1 MASEI
6 DKKFEKELKELLAIA
21 DKQIEEKNKKV
32 SKSAKKKPLTDFDKA
47 KKELKKKKKQA
58 SKPAKKEEPKPAP
71 IAKVS
76 KTAKLS
82 EDEVY
87 KRLDEYEDLFEKLSN
102 FDYKIKKSD
111 VIPKYLG
118 GRPLED
124 YRMFAIL
131 SEDYLDLPDEDY
143 KGSKLKIE
151 GLDKKVNINKR
162 LDFYK
167 EKAKKSGKIRDE
179 VIFKGINKFYKK
191 METIY
196 EKAVSYDKE
205 LEKMLS

>member
-32 SKSAKKKPLTDFDKA
+32 SKPAKKKPLTDLDKA

-58 SKPAKKEEPKPAP
+58 SKPVKKEEPKPAP
-71 IAKVS
+71 KVS
-76 KTAKLS
+76 KSAKLS

-87 KRLDEYEDLFEKLSN
+87 KRLDEYEDLFEKLSD

-111 VIPKYLG
+111 VVPKYLG

-151 GLDKKVNINKR
+151 GLDKRVNINQR

-167 EKAKKSGKIRDE
+167 EKAKKSGKIRDDL
-179 VIFKGINKFYKK
+179 IFKGINKFYKK
-191 METIY
+191 MAPIY
-196 EKAVSYDKE
+196 EKAVDYDKE